1 MDLEN
6 LKRASKIQSE
16 VEALN
21 KAADKLS
28 NGSGPRVRIY
38 GSSGDDT
45 WVEFGDKSLLTD
57 ILQVLDDHID
67 SLLEEA
73 KTL

>member
-1 MDLEN
+1 M
-6 LKRASKIQSE
+6 KRASKIQSE

-28 NGSGPRVRIY
+28 NGSGPRIRIY
-38 GSSGDDT
+38 GTYGDDS
-45 WVEFGDKSLLTD
+45 WVDFSDKGLLAD
-57 ILQVLDDHID
+57 ILRVIDDHID